1 MTTDICPVNLAPLT
15 SRANK
20 MIPSRRWGGG
30 GEGMSVTPGRVSQ
43 RDSPLASTFLW
54 KSWLCL
60 LCLQSGF
67 LFPRGMRFL
76 KAYKWD
82 SKGFLDIKCHTLKK
96 KKECINSFSAHEWK
110 PCSVHLPR
118 VYAPKH
124 SGKRQRWRVRW
135 VSLDLRFCLSK
146 VQRDGGFLLQLR
158 AYLTSKIALS

>member
-96 KKECINSFSAHEWK
+96 EKGMYQQF
-110 PCSVHLPR
+110 
-118 VYAPKH
+118 
-124 SGKRQRWRVRW
+124 
-135 VSLDLRFCLSK
+135 
-146 VQRDGGFLLQLR
+146 
-158 AYLTSKIALS
+158 